1 MVLCLCRSL
10 IAVGKGVDMS
20 RRELSCRD
28 LVLEQNVNFCVC
40 PALEFWNSEVG
51 PNGAKEADTTPVQSD
66 FSSPVNYWS
75 VQYYVEERATY
86 AHRH

>member
-40 PALEFWNSEVG
+40 PTLELGNSEVG
-51 PNGAKEADTTPVQSD
+51 PYGAKEADTTPVQSD
-66 FSSPVNYWS
+66 FSSPVHYWS
-75 VQYYVEERATY
+75 GPHYR
-86 AHRH
+86 